1 MMLDDKDI
9 ILYMIG
15 KLAFKHGMSDFD
27 FYGLCTVLNSEIAF
41 EEHLYSAL
49 DLAV

>member
-1 MMLDDKDI
+1 
-9 ILYMIG
+9 
-15 KLAFKHGMSDFD
+15 MSDFD

-49 DLAV
+49 DLAVWHKKYPVSD